1 VVVTDIANGMLAEEV
16 GGLRWP
22 RKAVGKLAITL
33 ELRSNIART
42 YAHTQDGKTTTGY
55 VRVRIPPVQQQVP
68 LLVILKFHLGSRPQ
82 CRVQC
87 PPPFPHQ
94 RSVML
99 TSVLQ
104 DALTNMVVKYMQIV
118 HTIVPKGVQ

>member
-1 VVVTDIANGMLAEEV
+1 VVGLKVRTFIVNFSQCTDTQSVTRVVKRVA
-16 GGLRWP
+16 
-22 RKAVGKLAITL
+22 AVQDL
-33 ELRSNIART
+33 EMPADMVVNIGSFRRT
-42 YAHTQDGKTTTGY
+42 K
-55 VRVRIPPVQQQVP
+55 
-68 LLVILKFHLGSRPQ
+68 
-82 CRVQC
+82 C